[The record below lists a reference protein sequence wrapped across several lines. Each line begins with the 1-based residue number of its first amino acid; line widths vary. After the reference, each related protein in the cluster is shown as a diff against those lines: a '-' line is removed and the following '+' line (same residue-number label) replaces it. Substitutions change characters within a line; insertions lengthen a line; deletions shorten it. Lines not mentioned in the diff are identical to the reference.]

1 MAMQPPYPQAPQE
14 APKKKGMSTCL
25 IVAIVVGA
33 LGAVLLLVMV
43 PLAIYGTRRYLVT
56 AKTAEAKNTIGAMTR
71 AAVAAY
77 ERETY
82 SNELAPGSSASFTH
96 ELCKSSMRVP
106 AAPPPGKKY
115 QPNTADGTDF
125 HTGDTTTGWKCLRFS
140 INEPIY
146 YAYKYDKGAGSG
158 KSGATPNGFEA
169 SALGDLDGNGVTSFF
184 ARGADV
190 RSGSVRVS
198 TELYIENEFE

>member
-1 MAMQPPYPQAPQE
+1 MAMQPPYPQAPQQ
-14 APKKKGMSTCL
+14 APQKKGMSTCL
-25 IVAIVVGA
+25 IVAIVVGV
-33 LGAVLLLVMV
+33 LGALMSVILV
-43 PLAIYGTRRYLVT
+43 PLAIYGVRRYL
-56 AKTAEAKNTIGAMTR
+56 ASSKTAEAKMTVGAMTR

-77 ERETY
+77 EREG
-82 SNELAPGSSASFTH
+82 AAGPAH
-96 ELCKSSMRVP
+96 QLCKSSARVP
-106 AAPPPGKKY
+106 AAPPPAKKY

-125 HTGDTTTGWKCLRFS
+125 HAGDETTGWKCLRFS

-169 SALGDLDGNGVTSFF
+169 SALGDLDGNGVNSFF

-190 RSGSVRVS
+190 RSGSVVVS